1 MKQHI
6 LTGVILML
14 ILLGIILAAI
24 VVLKLTWLVL
34 LVLIAIVLTTG
45 IDPAVSWLQRWQLR
59 GRHLPRGVAT
69 LLVML
74 FGLLVILGIVAFL
87 VVTVTQEAIIFADN
101 TWPQLQEHFLH
112 WLANLSSRYP
122 FIPNPDEFYQRL
134 SAQSSAV
141 VGYIWSTTKVVFGF
155 LGGLF
160 SLVILFILTLFFT
173 IYKHGIIQTMLQFVP
188 PRYQARTQ
196 EVAHLIETKMGGWLR
211 GQLLLALLTTG
222 MISVGMLSLQVPYA
236 FLIAIIGGIGE
247 LIPMVGPYIAFFP
260 ALVIVLATGGSFV
273 QVLLLVLVFAVITQ
287 VENYIL
293 YPKVMERHVKLSP
306 VTTIL
311 ALFMG
316 GGLFGIVGALL
327 AVPFAAAGRVVML
340 EVVFPII
347 QGKARER
354 AKNGD
359 NPAARNSEHIQAGLS
374 LAPAPPPI
382 PSPSPSGGRAGDRG
396 RSGSE

>member
-6 LTGVILML
+6 LTGIILML
-14 ILLGIILAAI
+14 ILLGIVLAAI
-24 VVLKLTWLVL
+24 VLLKLTGLVL
-34 LVLIAIVLTTG
+34 LVLIAIVLTSG
-45 IDPAVSWLQRWQLR
+45 IDPAVSRLQRWQIR

-74 FGLLVILGIVAFL
+74 FGLLVFLGIVAFL
-87 VVTVTQEAIIFADN
+87 VVTVTQEAIIFAEK
-101 TWPQLQEHFLH
+101 TWPQLQAHFLN

-141 VGYIWSTTKVVFGF
+141 VGYLWSTTKVVFGF

-173 IYKHGIIQTMLQFVP
+173 SYKHGIVRIMLQFIP
-188 PRYQARTQ
+188 PRHQARTQ
-196 EVAHLIETKMGGWLR
+196 EVAHLIEAKMGGWLR
-211 GQLLLALLTTG
+211 GQLLLALLITG
-222 MISVGMLSLQVPYA
+222 IISVGMLALQVPYA

-260 ALVIVLATGGSFV
+260 ALAIVLATGGSSV
-273 QVLLLVLVFAVITQ
+273 QVLLLVVFFIVVTQ
-287 VENYIL
+287 AENYIL

-311 ALFMG
+311 ALFVG

-340 EVVFPII
+340 EVIFPII

-354 AKNGD
+354 AKNED
-359 NPAARNSEHIQAGLS
+359 DSAPRTSEHIQGYLPMNDAG
-374 LAPAPPPI
+374 I
-382 PSPSPSGGRAGDRG
+382 V
-396 RSGSE
+396 E